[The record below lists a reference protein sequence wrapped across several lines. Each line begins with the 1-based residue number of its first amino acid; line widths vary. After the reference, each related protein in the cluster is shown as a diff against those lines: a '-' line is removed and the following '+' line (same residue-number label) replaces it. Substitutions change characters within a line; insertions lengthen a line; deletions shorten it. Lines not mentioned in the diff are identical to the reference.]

1 MTRKKILML
10 LGSICLAVMLA
21 LAGCPAPTPTPT
33 TPELPKITWKFSS
46 SYSATDDLHSKV
58 YQPVWDRV
66 FELTNGG
73 LEIINYPGA
82 ELHVDPEDALYLVK
96 EGTPPIV
103 EFFSSRTEGVVA
115 AHGVIH
121 LPFLLYNADEAE
133 AVLNAT
139 FPIISRNLEE
149 NWNSK
154 LLFSSPRSIHIIIW
168 SKEPIPTVEDL
179 RGKKIRVY
187 SGIHAD
193 ILTAAGAVPVTLSM
207 AEVYG
212 ALQRA
217 MIDGAITSLS
227 TAAADHY
234 DEVLGYGNEFPVKI
248 ETDSG
253 GAIVNLDVFNALPQE
268 YQDALLQAGREIMEQ
283 SYGIAKSSEKVIRD
297 DLIRRGIEFI
307 PISEE
312 EKAKMEKLATPAW
325 DEIMERGGSLAAEIM
340 AMAQKTLK
348 ELRAG

>member
-1 MTRKKILML
+1 MTRKRLLML

-121 LPFLLYNADEAE
+121 LPFLLYNAEEAE

-139 FPIISRNLEE
+139 FPIISRDLEE

-212 ALQRA
+212 ALQRG
-217 MIDGAITSLS
+217 MIDGAITSPS
-227 TAAADHY
+227 TAASDHY
-234 DEVLGYGNEFPVKI
+234 DEVLGYCNEFPI
-248 ETDSG
+248 RINTDTG
-253 GAIVNLDVFNALPQE
+253 GASVNLDVFNALPQE
-268 YQDALLQAGREIMEQ
+268 YQDALVQAGRELMER
-283 SYGIAKSSEKVIRD
+283 SYKISKLNDQVMKD
-297 DLIRRGIEFI
+297 DLKSKGIEFI
-307 PISEE
+307 PIAEE
-312 EKAKMEKLATPAW
+312 DKVKMEKLAKPAW
-325 DEIMERGGSLAAEIM
+325 DEVMEQGGALAEEIM
-340 AMAQKTLK
+340 AVVQKTLK
-348 ELRAG
+348 ELRA